1 MSGIH
6 SSEQDCKDFNDIN
19 SSKEVHLQRGQG
31 NFLTP

>member
-6 SSEQDCKDFNDIN
+6 SSEQDCKYFNNIN
-19 SSKEVHLQRGQG
+19 SSKEVHVQHGQV